1 MAGPL
6 GPARQSLG
14 TGHIGPAAV
23 IGDFHAV
30 LQEDLLRRAAFKDGR
45 DLQGVDLLAHR
56 GITPARHAAQ
66 DVQLGGR
73 HADLYL
79 DPLGQVLAR
88 PGVGSATLED
98 HHVGDGLLRADHVK
112 GNVLDALEAV
122 AAEGDGVVLLLRRD
136 VKATTAVGRESPA
149 QIDDAEAVVV
159 DRHVGEQVAQG
170 GRTQGIEALGHE

>member
-6 GPARQSLG
+6 GPTRQSLG
-14 TGHIGPAAV
+14 TGHIRPAAV
-23 IGDFHAV
+23 VGDFHAV
-30 LQEDLLRRAAFKDGR
+30 LQEDFLRRAALKDGR
-45 DLQGVDLLAHR
+45 DLESVDLLAHR

-66 DVQLGGR
+66 DVQPGGR
-73 HADLYL
+73 HPDLHL

-88 PGVGSATLED
+88 PGIGSATLED
-98 HHVGDGLLRADHVK
+98 HHVGDSLLRADHVE

-136 VKATTAVGRESPA
+136 IEATTAVGREGPA
-149 QIDDAEAVVV
+149 QVDDAEAVVV

-170 GRTQGIEALGHE
+170 RGPQGIEALGHE